1 MKKLNL
7 SITNVQNISDFK
19 HEFNFENKSL
29 QCLVGKN
36 GVGKTTLI
44 KAIANLK
51 IASVF
56 GATSAP
62 FIFNSGSKIEYKIDE
77 ETYTFSYNDVLDALD
92 SKDNIDNKVK
102 DNILFELPIP
112 HGERFKEFEKLGR
125 IDAKLR
131 TKIVDNDYE
140 PAEKLSS
147 FLQKIYKSDKFN
159 DLKEVELENKKY
171 YFLPQPNDRYIR
183 EDYLSSGEFFVIS
196 LFKIIQQKKK
206 LIVIDEIDISLD
218 ASAQVNLLEQLRL
231 FCKEYKINILFT
243 TQSLALMKT
252 FSKKGEPSLLY
263 MTNDKGRVELNNQ
276 SYNYVKSVMYGFKGK
291 GKIIL
296 VEDGMLKK
304 YIEFLLKDETELGSN
319 YKIIFIGGASNTVDL
334 MKRNETECFLS
345 DTAEDVITVLDGD
358 RDPKSSTE
366 RPNKQLQNYIEDGRV
381 LLIPFESVEKKLLS
395 AYYENDPF
403 TSEVNLVE
411 RLPLRRTK
419 KAIKAIKVY
428 ENCKKSDEEIFEF
441 INSRKQ
447 REVNTLRENLVTF
460 LQNSEND

>member
-19 HEFNFENKSL
+19 HEFDFETKSL

-218 ASAQVNLLEQLRL
+218 ASAQVNLLEQLRF

-252 FSKKGEPSLLY
+252 FSTQGEQFLLY
-263 MTNDKGRVELNNQ
+263 MTNDSGNVELNNQ
-276 SYNYVKSVMYGFKGK
+276 SYNYVKSVMYGFKGWDRY
-291 GKIIL
+291 IL
-296 VEDGMLKK
+296 TEDKMLKN
-304 YIEFLLKDETELGSN
+304 YLTYLLEDATELLEHT
-319 YKIIFIGGASNTVDL
+319 IIYVGGADNTVDL
-334 MKRNETECFLS
+334 MKRNSNEGFLS
-345 DTAEDVITVLDGD
+345 DTAEEVITVLDGD
-358 RDPKSSTE
+358 
-366 RPNKQLQNYIEDGRV
+366 QLSAYGKKKRV
-381 LLIPFESVEKKLLS
+381 YLIPFKSIEKEIYKR
-395 AYYENDPF
+395 YKNNDPF
-403 TSEVNLVE
+403 VIGYIGEFTEDSTESYSNNAKNLYKNFRKSNQEVFDFLEGIKPTEVGDLRQELIDFLTSEDRAN
-411 RLPLRRTK
+411 
-419 KAIKAIKVY
+419 A
-428 ENCKKSDEEIFEF
+428 
-441 INSRKQ
+441 
-447 REVNTLRENLVTF
+447 
-460 LQNSEND
+460 